1 VPPEPHPSVLVVDDD
16 DDIRTLVASVLE
28 DEGFSVTTAADG
40 IDALAAVERAMPDVI
55 LLDMKMP
62 RMDGTTFAKE
72 FHDRFAHGAR
82 IVVITAAENAKRR
95 AADVGADDVVG
106 KPFDI
111 DALVQVVRRQ
121 GAAHA
126 ASA

>member
-1 VPPEPHPSVLVVDDD
+1 MRPEQRARRTGVLVVDDD

-28 DEGFSVTTAADG
+28 DEGFAVTTAADG
-40 IDALAAVERAMPDVI
+40 VDALASIERAMPDVI

-62 RMDGTTFAKE
+62 RMDGPTFARE
-72 FHDRFAHGAR
+72 FHARFRGSAK
-82 IVVITAAENAKRR
+82 IVVFTAAENAKRR

-111 DALVQVVRRQ
+111 DALVKTVRRQ
-121 GAAHA
+121 GA
-126 ASA
+126 S